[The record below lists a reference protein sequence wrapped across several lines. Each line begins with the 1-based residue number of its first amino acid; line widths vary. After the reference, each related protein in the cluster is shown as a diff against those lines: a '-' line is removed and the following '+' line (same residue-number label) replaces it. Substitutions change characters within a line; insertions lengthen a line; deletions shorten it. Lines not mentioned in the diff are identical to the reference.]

1 MPVLPRSGPPPLAPG
16 RPATMA
22 SGGVGKSMNFVFSR
36 EPFACTLVH
45 IPGEI
50 PYRAPKKEKG
60 KKNSLKSV
68 EHNLCFHVGQEK
80 IICICLK

>member
-60 KKNSLKSV
+60 KKQLIEVCRTQPLLPCWPRENYLHLS
-68 EHNLCFHVGQEK
+68 
-80 IICICLK
+80 